1 MTNTYI
7 PFNTFTISFGKVLN
21 TVQSMFLKNN
31 PNFEKKIMHFMVNKN
46 SGLIEL
52 FTIKIRFTRD
62 LCKLVGKKVVLKLL
76 FCFD

>member
-1 MTNTYI
+1 
-7 PFNTFTISFGKVLN
+7 
-21 TVQSMFLKNN
+21 MFLKNN